1 MSAIRNPGTVF
12 EILQASFPL
21 SEHMYHGC
29 AHCDNHAKATV
40 ITLDDDSPFFYLLH
54 K

>member
-29 AHCDNHAKATV
+29 AHCVAREGHRDY
-40 ITLDDDSPFFYLLH
+40 P
-54 K
+54 